1 MPLSDQFPISAE
13 HKNPKIRRSLRLAK
27 LRRHRSIKI
36 GHNENVFPR
45 ITFNS
50 LPVVLGLKPPGLF
63 VNAMPDERG
72 SDLSSD
78 HSMLS
83 RKTNNCDHSV
93 IRVAQAMFWN
103 AIAHGARLFSI
114 CRGGQHD
121 DSHVS
126 VSCRV
131 LVSINVDEAERVGCA
146 DGKRSN

>member
-1 MPLSDQFPISAE
+1 M
-13 HKNPKIRRSLRLAK
+13 
-27 LRRHRSIKI
+27 
-36 GHNENVFPR
+36 
-45 ITFNS
+45 FNS

-72 SDLSSD
+72 SDPSSD

-103 AIAHGARLFSI
+103 AIAHGARLVFI
-114 CRGGQHD
+114 CSGGQHD
-121 DSHVS
+121 DSRVS

-131 LVSINVDEAERVGCA
+131 FISVNVDEPERVGCP
-146 DGKRSN
+146 DGKGSA